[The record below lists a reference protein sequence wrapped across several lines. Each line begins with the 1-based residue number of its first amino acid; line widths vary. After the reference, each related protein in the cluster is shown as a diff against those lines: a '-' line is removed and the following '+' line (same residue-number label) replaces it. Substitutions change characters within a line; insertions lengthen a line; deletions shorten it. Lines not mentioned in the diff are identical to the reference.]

1 MALRPIARLFPSVL
15 RGLAGRKAALHVSA
29 PLIDQL
35 ESRTMMAATVVTAID
50 DQSVLQNSSPLLI
63 GLAGRYVNDI
73 SAITG
78 SLVKFNFGSLGT
90 VYLELFDQLPAA
102 ADPNRQRVVT
112 DTVNNF
118 LAYIAAGR
126 YNDTII
132 HRSVSNFVLQ
142 GGGYRVPDFNNIQP
156 DEIAEFD
163 PIDNE
168 AGPENGSGTVI
179 NAENLNRRGTIAMAQ
194 LGTDQNSATNQ
205 WFFNL
210 ANNTS
215 LDTRNSN
222 GGPYTVFGQIVG
234 NGLNIIDRVAQISR
248 FDANDFY
255 GLPSN
260 GPFNNLPLRNFG
272 GSSPIRPEN
281 FVTLDVNN
289 ASSGEL
295 TDITYTVTSSNTR
308 LVTTALDNGNLVLT
322 PRAGATGTAI
332 ITVRATAADG
342 TFVNDTF
349 TIRVAGTPV
358 IATLR
363 PSVTVISSAG
373 SPLRLTATGVV
384 GRGATVT
391 TVKFFLDNG
400 DNVFDANT
408 DTQLGEDTSSIGG
421 FTFNV
426 DTTGFAPN
434 TFRFFAQATDQDNR
448 LSNVVTT
455 TSRVNAAPTIAGLS
469 PAPTSVPRLTNVVL
483 TSAGAADDTSVR
495 SMDFYFDTNGN
506 NAFDLGIDKRL
517 GSGRR
522 VSGTNDF
529 SFSASTRGLLAGT
542 NRFFA
547 RAIDTNGAASTA
559 VTTTV
564 EVTNL
569 DPTISSIRLSTT
581 KLIQLGRTF
590 SVTGNSVRD
599 RDGTIS
605 LFDVYLD
612 RGTLGVLDV
621 DDFLIGTDT
630 SSSGGFRVT
639 AAADPLNNFVVG
651 NNQIIARVTD
661 NNSGQSAF
669 VSAILIINAA
679 PVLAGPITF
688 TPNPIGASGNYAVT
702 VGGVSDTDGT
712 IRRVELIRDSSGD
725 GVFGSG
731 DRVLGSGRLTGLDWI
746 ISNLR
751 GSSLTLGVNKFFVRV
766 TDNTGAVTI
775 SNAIDITVA

>member
-1 MALRPIARLFPSVL
+1 MAFGPIARLFPSVL
-15 RGLAGRKAALHVSA
+15 RRLAGGAAPVQA
-29 PLIDQL
+29 AQPFIDHL
-35 ESRTMMAATVVTAID
+35 ESRTMMATTVVTAID

-63 GLAGRYVNDI
+63 GLAGRYINDI

-78 SLVKFNFGSLGT
+78 SLVRFNFGSLGT
-90 VYLELFDQLPAA
+90 VYLELYDQLPATT
-102 ADPNRQRVVT
+102 DPNRQRVVT

-132 HRSVSNFVLQ
+132 HRSVSAFVIQ
-142 GGGYRVPDFNNIQP
+142 GGGYRVPDFNNIEP
-156 DEIAEFD
+156 DEIAEFA
-163 PIDNE
+163 PITNE
-168 AGPENGSGTVI
+168 AGPRVGNTVQS
-179 NAENLNRRGTIAMAQ
+179 AENLNRRGTIAMAQ
-194 LGTDQNSATNQ
+194 LGTNQNSATNQ

-222 GGPYTVFGQIVG
+222 GGPYTVFGQVVG
-234 NGLNIIDRVAQISR
+234 NGLNIIDRVAQLSR

-255 GLPSN
+255 GLPAN

-289 ASSGEL
+289 ATSGEL
-295 TDITYTVTSSNTR
+295 TNITYTVTSSNTR
-308 LVTTALDNGNLVLT
+308 LVTTALDNDNLVLT
-322 PRAGATGTAI
+322 PRTGATGTAI
-332 ITVRATAADG
+332 ITVRAQAADG

-373 SPLRLTATGVV
+373 TPLRLTATGVI

-391 TVKFFLDNG
+391 TVRFFLDNG

-421 FTFNV
+421 FTFNA
-426 DTTGFAPN
+426 DTTGFTPN

-522 VSGTNDF
+522 ISGTNDF
-529 SFSASTRGLLAGT
+529 SFNASTRGLLAGT

-547 RAIDTNGAASTA
+547 RAIDTNGAASGA

-564 EVTNL
+564 DVTNL
-569 DPTISSIRLSTT
+569 DPTISSIRLSPTR
-581 KLIQLGRTF
+581 LVQLGRTF
-590 SVTGNSVRD
+590 QVTGNSVRD
-599 RDGTIS
+599 RDGTIN
-605 LFDVYLD
+605 LFEVYLD
-612 RGTLGVLDV
+612 RGTLGVLDGA
-621 DDFLIGTDT
+621 DFLIGSDT

-639 AAADPLNNFVVG
+639 GTADPLNNFAVG

-669 VSAILIINAA
+669 VSAILLINAA

-688 TPNPIGASGNYAVT
+688 TPNPIGASGNYGVT
-702 VGGVSDTDGT
+702 VAGVSDSDGT
-712 IRRVELIRDSSGD
+712 IRRVELIRDSGD

-731 DRVLGSGRLTGLDWI
+731 DRVLGSARLTGLDWI
-746 ISNLR
+746 LSNLR
-751 GSSLTLGVNKFFVRV
+751 GSSLTLGVNTFFVRV

-775 SNAIDITVA
+775 SNAIDVNVA